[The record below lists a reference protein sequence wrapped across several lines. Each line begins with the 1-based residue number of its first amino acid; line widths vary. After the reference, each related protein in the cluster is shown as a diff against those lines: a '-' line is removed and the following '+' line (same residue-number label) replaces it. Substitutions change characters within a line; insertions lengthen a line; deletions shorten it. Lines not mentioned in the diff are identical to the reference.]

1 MDWPLCRS
9 CVDAGGVLSRKFP
22 RPPRRSARKRSPASP
37 RLRSLAVGSAVRCAA
52 AIRRA
57 GAAREVLRHLIKDVE
72 ESLRVERGQRVWP
85 EVRAIGVREA
95 EGGLE
100 RVQGSGGFRA
110 RTTQVGELHRVL
122 EERTRPRAMADEQV
136 ALHHVGDPHASV
148 TAAQRHPGQGQGERP
163 EILLA
168 GVGGMHIILGARAQ
182 RCARDARA
190 RVLVR
195 DELLPNLVMA
205 RHALQHVL
213 NLSLVPEDGAKV
225 GPDRGKALAGAHLD
239 EVGAVVRI
247 GRVLLEEPGAGL
259 EHRTSLAGER
269 PAYLRRLAMRV
280 LEATGDGHGG
290 GGVQEAERAGVLGEL
305 EEHAQVPVLG
315 TRLAEAEAVL
325 VVEVAQRGRGL
336 VLG

>member
-1 MDWPLCRS
+1 
-9 CVDAGGVLSRKFP
+9 
-22 RPPRRSARKRSPASP
+22 
-37 RLRSLAVGSAVRCAA
+37 
-52 AIRRA
+52 
-57 GAAREVLRHLIKDVE
+57 
-72 ESLRVERGQRVWP
+72 
-85 EVRAIGVREA
+85 
-95 EGGLE
+95 
-100 RVQGSGGFRA
+100 
-110 RTTQVGELHRVL
+110 
-122 EERTRPRAMADEQV
+122 MADEQV

-315 TRLAEAEAVL
+315 TRLAGAVAAL
-325 VVEVAQRGRGL
+325 AVEV
-336 VLG
+336 V